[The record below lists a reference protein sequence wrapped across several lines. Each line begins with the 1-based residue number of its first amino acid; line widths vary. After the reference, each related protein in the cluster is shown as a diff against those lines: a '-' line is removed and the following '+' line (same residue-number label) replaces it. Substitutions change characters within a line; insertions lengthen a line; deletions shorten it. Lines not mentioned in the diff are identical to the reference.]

1 MCDLIVYV
9 LSVIHIITTLNLYC
23 ADYVEYNSIQIQK
36 KFIAYRSPCIVLDPY
51 IKYMFAATGYQVY
64 KRIDL
69 EPTLQERMQCSIII
83 NTNYELF
90 GTVW

>member
-9 LSVIHIITTLNLYC
+9 LSVIHIVTTLNLYC
-23 ADYVEYNSIQIQK
+23 ADYVEYNSIQF
-36 KFIAYRSPCIVLDPY
+36 KFRRSLLRIGVHLLDPY
-51 IKYMFAATGYQVY
+51 ITYMFAATGYQVY